1 VTAIIRP
8 TRNSCRFRG
17 GAAATALLTV
27 IAFASLGAAALTLG
41 PRVIRADVQAVPAA
55 TPARTSDHQ
64 LFLDLLAGVVARSRA
79 VLAVHDRGPT
89 PFEEVVLWIDDPGRP
104 EQVDAAEVALISH
117 SRILHTVVF
126 HRLRAGQPGHGL
138 FAYDW
143 SDPAFCEAWRTSPEV
158 RGTVIAAGISDLDF
172 AWAPLF
178 QEEADA
184 LRITFTWSSDSSDTS
199 DVASTVVGVVDQ
211 SKVMGRAGVR

>member
-1 VTAIIRP
+1 MRKC
-8 TRNSCRFRG
+8 CRFRG
-17 GAAATALLTV
+17 GAAETTLLTV
-27 IAFASLGAAALTLG
+27 VAFATLAVAAVVLG
-41 PRVIRADVQAVPAA
+41 PRVIRAEAQAVPAA

-64 LFLDLLAGVVARSRA
+64 QFLDLLAGIVVRSRA
-79 VLAVHDRGPT
+79 VLAVHDRGAT
-89 PFEEVVLWIDDPGRP
+89 PFEEIVLWIEDPDRP
-104 EQVDAAEVALISH
+104 EQVDAAEIALISH

-126 HRLRAGQPGHGL
+126 RRLRAGQPGHGL

-143 SDPAFCEAWRTSPEV
+143 NDPAFCEAWRTSPEV
-158 RGTVIAAGISDLDF
+158 KGTVVAAGISDLDF

-211 SKVMGRAGVR
+211 SRKMDRAGVP